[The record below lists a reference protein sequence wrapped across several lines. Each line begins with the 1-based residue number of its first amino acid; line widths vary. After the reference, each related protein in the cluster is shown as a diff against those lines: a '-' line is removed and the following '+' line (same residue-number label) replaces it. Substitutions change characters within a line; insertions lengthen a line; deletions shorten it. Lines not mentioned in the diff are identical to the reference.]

1 MEIKLLLTFIGGLV
15 TAYVTLWNAERKISI
30 DNITKERAKWRD
42 KIRELAL
49 EVHKAIELEDA
60 LKLSELKNQ
69 FRLNLNPT
77 DEKDNNI
84 LALIN
89 SAGKDKHK
97 QAEQF
102 SLCVSYLL
110 KHDWERA
117 KLESKPLFKRLVFL
131 HSKESEITDSSKCMV
146 KLSYKIFYH
155 PKRAACVD
163 ESKKS

>member
-15 TAYVTLWNAERKISI
+15 TAYVTLWNAERKIAI

-84 LALIN
+84 LALI
-89 SAGKDKHK
+89 SSVEKDKHK

-117 KLESKPLFKRLVFL
+117 KLESKPLFKRLAFL
-131 HSKESEITDSSKCMV
+131 HSKESEITDSSKVMV
-146 KLSYKIFYH
+146 KLFYKIFYH
-155 PKRAACVD
+155 PKRAVCVN